1 MVWVLLQTFGENEC
15 FCYIT
20 PMKYQEFAPSQAL
33 KKFVCSFWI
42 ASTTDITPSSSKIL
56 PDGFIDIIIET
67 NQKAIKDIRV
77 SGMMTKYKQVVVNPQ
92 AEVLGVRLK
101 PGSFHALTGVPA
113 SELKNSA
120 LPALDVLPKFEQ
132 SFQDHFLEQET
143 SVDKVCLFEHFLV
156 NHFAKPQATFDE
168 LAKSVCMAIYASYQ
182 SIDFMEVARQYH
194 IGLRQLERR
203 FKKAVGVTMKEYQA
217 IVRFCQTLESISQN
231 NRKSLLHIAF
241 DHGYYDHA
249 HLTKEISRMAG
260 VAPSYL

>member
-1 MVWVLLQTFGENEC
+1 
-15 FCYIT
+15 
-20 PMKYQEFAPSQAL
+20 MKYQEFAPSQAL
-33 KKFVCSFWI
+33 RKFVCSFWVASI
-42 ASTTDITPSSSKIL
+42 ADITPSSSKIL

-67 NQKAIKDIRV
+67 NQRAIKDIRV
-77 SGMMTKYKQVVVNPQ
+77 SGMMTRYKQVAVNPQ
-92 AEVLGVRLK
+92 TEVLGVRLK
-101 PGSFHALTGVPA
+101 PGSFYALTGVPA

-132 SFQDHFLEQET
+132 SFQDRFLEQGT
-143 SVDKVCLFEHFLV
+143 PADKVWLFEQLLG
-156 NHFAKPQATFDE
+156 NHFARPHATFDA

-182 SIDFMEVARQYH
+182 SIDFMVVARQHH

-217 IVRFCQTLESISQN
+217 IIRFCKTLESISKN

-260 VAPSYL
+260 VAPSNL